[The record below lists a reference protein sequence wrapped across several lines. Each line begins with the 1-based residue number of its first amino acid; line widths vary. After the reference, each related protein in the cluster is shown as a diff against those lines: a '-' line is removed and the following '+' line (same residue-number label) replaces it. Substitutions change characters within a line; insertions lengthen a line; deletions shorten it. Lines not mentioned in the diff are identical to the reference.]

1 MYHIGN
7 GCPGLGQTQTSGR
20 MKLVNNFTIRYILKA
35 ELFQ

>member
-1 MYHIGN
+1 MYHI
-7 GCPGLGQTQTSGR
+7 GLGQTQKCGR